1 MPKMGY
7 DMTEG
12 KLLRWIK
19 HEGDTVAKG
28 EAVAE
33 IETDKVN
40 IEVEAFD
47 SGVLQRI
54 MVQEGQTVPV
64 GERIGIL
71 AAPGESVAEAEQ
83 PATAAAST
91 PAPAATPAQ
100 ASAAPASAATGT
112 GQQTPAISGGNG
124 HAPASAGA
132 GAGERIKASPLARRL
147 AQEHDLNLAAIAGT
161 GPGGRVTRD
170 DVLNAAAS
178 AGAAPQA
185 APQPAVAATPAT
197 PAQPAAPEPALAA
210 SAGEK
215 PLTRLQQT
223 MARRMVE

>member
-19 HEGDTVAKG
+19 HEGDTVTKG

-71 AAPGESVAEAEQ
+71 AAPGESVADAEQ
-83 PATAAAST
+83 SATAAASA

-100 ASAAPASAATGT
+100 APAAQAPATATST
-112 GQQTPAISGGNG
+112 KQQTPAVSGGNG
-124 HAPASAGA
+124 HAPASAGT
-132 GAGERIKASPLARRL
+132 GAGER
-147 AQEHDLNLAAIAGT
+147 
-161 GPGGRVTRD
+161 V
-170 DVLNAAAS
+170 
-178 AGAAPQA
+178 
-185 APQPAVAATPAT
+185 
-197 PAQPAAPEPALAA
+197 
-210 SAGEK
+210 
-215 PLTRLQQT
+215 
-223 MARRMVE
+223 